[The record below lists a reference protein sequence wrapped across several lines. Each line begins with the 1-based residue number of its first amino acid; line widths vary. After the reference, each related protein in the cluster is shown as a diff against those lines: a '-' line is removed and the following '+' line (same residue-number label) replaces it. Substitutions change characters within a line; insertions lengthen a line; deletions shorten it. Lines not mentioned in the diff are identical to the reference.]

1 MPENNIPKQHRGVTL
16 RTPADVRRLV
26 QRLASRAFQEGTEL
40 ENAGRI
46 SQLLTNWLAAWRL
59 EKEENEWKAIAER
72 LAVIEQ
78 AQAIEREH
86 RGTSAQELKENLKIL
101 KEARKELELELS

>member
-1 MPENNIPKQHRGVTL
+1 MPENKTPKQHRGVTL

-59 EKEENEWKAIAER
+59 EKENGEWQQIRER
-72 LAVIEQ
+72 LESIEQ
-78 AQAIEREH
+78 VQALEKQH
-86 RGTSAQELKENLKIL
+86 RACEAEELKENLRQLKIL
-101 KEARKELELELS
+101 SRELECE

>member
-1 MPENNIPKQHRGVTL
+1 MSENNNPKQRRGVTL

-46 SQLLTNWLAAWRL
+46 SQLLANWLAAWRL
-59 EKEENEWKAIAER
+59 EKEDGEWQAIRER
-72 LAVIEQ
+72 IAVIEQ
-78 AQAIEREH
+78 VQALEKQH
-86 RGTSAQELKENLKIL
+86 RVQDAEEFRENLKFL
-101 KEARKELELELS
+101 REANRELERELS

>member
-1 MPENNIPKQHRGVTL
+1 MTENNMPKLHRGVTL

-46 SQLLTNWLAAWRL
+46 SQLLSNWLAAWRL
-59 EKEENEWKAIAER
+59 EKENGEWQQIRER
-72 LAVIEQ
+72 LEVIEQ

-101 KEARKELELELS
+101 KEARKELEMELS

>member
-1 MPENNIPKQHRGVTL
+1 MPENKTPKRRGITL
-16 RTPADVRRLV
+16 KTPEDARRLIRRIV
-26 QRLASRAFQEGTEL
+26 DKAFETGTEL
-40 ENAGRI
+40 EHAGRI